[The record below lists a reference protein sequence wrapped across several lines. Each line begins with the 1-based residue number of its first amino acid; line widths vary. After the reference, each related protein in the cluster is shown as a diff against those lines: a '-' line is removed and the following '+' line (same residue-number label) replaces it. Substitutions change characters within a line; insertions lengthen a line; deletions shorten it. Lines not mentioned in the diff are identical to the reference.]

1 MQGLSLSFQCLA
13 RSSNT
18 AAVDLLV
25 SMIADSDP
33 VIRFSVIGAMLE
45 RPEKCCGEAVLAAWE
60 SLDFDCRRIVRKRKE
75 WLEHAVERSLK
86 EKGPDLSLAISATES
101 LGIHSVVH
109 LLVPIIE
116 THPSERIRESASKT
130 LLELVHQLGREARVG
145 RMNPMV
151 RPALIAALADSCKRY
166 DKHRNVELVDA
177 FLTLSTWDD
186 AELRELLSAK
196 SSCAKLIGRRF
207 QTTERIAIIE
217 LLTGF
222 IRKRN
227 VPPFMIKIMAGRAD
241 ELYRDVLL
249 RTIGRDPSAIVLRN
263 LQEMGM
269 PRCCV
274 GESEL
279 MDRVSPNLRAAA
291 VHVYNRTHT
300 DLLGYLRLLVAAVE
314 LGGPGCDA
322 AVITGLNRCEVPPA
336 KTWLRAAIILS
347 SGDRDAIDTDPDSDL
362 LERLIHLLDRSDT
375 GLARSVRRIL
385 EPLHAKPMLERL
397 QGLPID
403 HRRAMG
409 RIIMMVDGD
418 AIDRIRD
425 GLRHPVL
432 KKRLAAI
439 SAADAFATVDLLTD
453 AFQRIALEDHQ
464 DARVL
469 ACQVMANAE
478 SSASLKLLN
487 EMANLPPC
495 PVRDAAIE
503 AIEKRATTPQS

>member
-1 MQGLSLSFQCLA
+1 MQVLSPSFQCLA
-13 RSSNT
+13 QSSNT
-18 AAVDLLV
+18 AAVDLLL
-25 SMIADSDP
+25 SMITDSDA
-33 VIRFSVIGAMLE
+33 VIRVSVMGALLE
-45 RPEKCCGEAVLAAWE
+45 RQEKRCCEAVLAAWD
-60 SLDFDCRRIVRKRKE
+60 SLDLDCRRILRKRKQ
-75 WLEHAVERSLK
+75 WLEPAVERALK
-86 EKGPDLSLAISATES
+86 GRGKDLPLAISATES
-101 LGIHSVVH
+101 LGLHSVVH

-116 THPSERIRESASKT
+116 THPSELIRESASKT

-145 RMNPMV
+145 RMNSKI
-151 RPALIAALADSCKRY
+151 RPALVAALADSCKRY
-166 DKHRNVELVDA
+166 DKHRNAELVDA
-177 FLTLSTWDD
+177 FLTLCTWDD
-186 AELRELLSAK
+186 AELRDLISAK
-196 SSCAKLIGRRF
+196 STSAKLIGERL
-207 QTTERIAIIE
+207 QTTERVAIVE

-227 VPPFMIKIMAGRAD
+227 VPSYIFKIMAQRDD
-241 ELYRDVLL
+241 EIYRDALL
-249 RTIGRDPSAIVLRN
+249 RTIGRDPASIVLRN

-274 GESEL
+274 GGAAL
-279 MDRVSPNLRAAA
+279 MDRVSPDHRAAA

-300 DLLGYLRLLVAAVE
+300 NLLGYLRLLVAAVE

-322 AVITGLNRCEVPPA
+322 AVIAGLNRCAVPSA

-347 SGDRDAIDTDPDSDL
+347 SGDRASIDSDPDSDL
-362 LERLIHLLDRSDT
+362 LERLIHLLDRSNT
-375 GLARSVRRIL
+375 GLARAVRRVL
-385 EPLHAKPMLERL
+385 EPLHAQPMLERL
-397 QGLPID
+397 QGLPVD

-409 RIIMMVDGD
+409 RIVMMVDGD
-418 AIDRIRD
+418 AIGKIRD

-439 SAADAFATVDLLTD
+439 SAADALATVDLLGD
-453 AFQRIALEDHQ
+453 AFERIAREDHQ

-478 SSASLKLLN
+478 SRVSLQLLN

-503 AIEKRATTPQS
+503 AIEKRLTTLQK